1 MRATSR
7 TARMPGVIAAIALVI
22 GQVVLTKTRYG
33 RFVYAIGGNRDAAR
47 ISGVP
52 VKTVKASVHVTSAS
66 AAAPAGITLG
76 SRSHAGG
83 PFAGQGLKL
92 DGIPA
97 GRSGTT

>member
-1 MRATSR
+1 
-7 TARMPGVIAAIALVI
+7 VIAAIALVI

-33 RFVYAIGGNRDAAR
+33 RFVYAIGGGNRDAAR

-52 VKTVKASVHVTSAS
+52 VKAVKASVHVTSAS

-76 SRSHAGG
+76 GRSHAGG
-83 PFAGQGLKL
+83 PFAGQGLEL